1 MSTVFRLIQYKREG
15 KQLHF
20 HISRHIAHLGWE
32 TPVFFT
38 LFTLYTYGTVVSNF
52 LRHLPNCPC
61 SNFSR
66 YVDLFQEMS
75 PRITK
80 LLCYSR
86 RDFLGCKNSNC
97 NLLCS
102 EFFFCKF
109 GNILPGM
116 RRKVNISTL
125 MNQRREEE
133 YTGPLRRGVGG
144 QPGRRPGALSLNK

>member
-1 MSTVFRLIQYKREG
+1 MQI
-15 KQLHF
+15 HF

-32 TPVFFT
+32 TPLFFT

-66 YVDLFQEMS
+66 YVDIFQEIS

-97 NLLCS
+97 NLYCS
-102 EFFFCKF
+102 EFFFVNLETFYQACAGKYVDE
-109 GNILPGM
+109 PKK
-116 RRKVNISTL
+116 RRRIYRPTEK
-125 MNQRREEE
+125 
-133 YTGPLRRGVGG
+133 GGGG
-144 QPGRRPGALSLNK
+144 QPGRRPGAHEFKQVESYCLNHNS